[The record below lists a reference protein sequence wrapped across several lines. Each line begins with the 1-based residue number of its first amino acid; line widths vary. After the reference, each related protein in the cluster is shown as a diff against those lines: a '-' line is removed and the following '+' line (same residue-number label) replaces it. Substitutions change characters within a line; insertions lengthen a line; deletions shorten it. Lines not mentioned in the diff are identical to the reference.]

1 MSEIT
6 LTELKYPDKF
16 SAFMDQLLNKK
27 FNSTP
32 IRPPNDRGRDS
43 YVRQIN
49 GDITI
54 YQYKFFK
61 TGKEFNKKDV
71 KDSLETA
78 IKNYDAKLKEWFLC
92 IPREITSVEED
103 FLDELSKEKEIKI
116 LILGEAAIKNMIADT
131 NFPIEDY
138 LDSQLHKKS
147 QKDIKKIK
155 DMLTQA
161 SESSKEIKF
170 EVMEKVVKHLISAED
185 SKSIKSDNLLV
196 AIKDKINRNKLSSS
210 FEDLLKLQMIK
221 FPQVDKYL
229 RSGAISQN
237 EIVRLLTSLKMVY
250 LKFKDKFETGDE
262 IFSAM
267 VNEVCPNGCTDQ
279 EYQAYIAIICYFFQ
293 SCEVFEKC

>member
-1 MSEIT
+1 MSEIS

-16 SAFMDQLLNKK
+16 SSFMDQLLNKK
-27 FNSTP
+27 LNSTP

-43 YVRQIN
+43 YIQKIN

-61 TGKEFNKKDV
+61 TAKEFNKKDV
-71 KDSLETA
+71 KESLETA
-78 IKNYDAKLKEWFLC
+78 IKNYGAKLKEWFLC
-92 IPREITSVEED
+92 IPREITSSEED
-103 FLDELSKEKEIKI
+103 FLNELSKEKEIKI
-116 LILGEAAIKNMIADT
+116 VVIGEATIKNMVSDT

-138 LDSQLHKKS
+138 LDSQLHKKN

-155 DMLTQA
+155 EILTLG
-161 SESSKEIKF
+161 SENSKEIKF
-170 EVMEKVVKHLISAED
+170 EVMEKVVKHLMSSED
-185 SKSIKSDNLLV
+185 TKAIKSDNLLV
-196 AIKDKINRNKLSSS
+196 AVKDKISRNKLSSS
-210 FEDLLKLQMIK
+210 FEDILKLQMVK

-267 VNEVCPNGCTDQ
+267 VNEVCPNGCNDQ